1 MERVL
6 LSAVTGA
13 LKPVLEKMAT
23 LLGDEYK
30 RFKGVRKEI
39 KSLTNELTAMDAFL
53 AKMAGDQDPDL
64 QDKVWMNEV
73 RELSYDMEDAIDD
86 FMLVDDKDTKP
97 DCFIEKIKSWL
108 GKMKA
113 QRRIAKE
120 IQDLKKH
127 IIEVGERNARYKTP
141 KAFSKTREP
150 FSNTSNSVLHSRAL
164 TIFEHASKLVGI
176 DTPKAEI
183 IKLLTKEN
191 GCISSQKVKIVSI
204 IGSGGMGKTTLANQV
219 YQELKEKFRCK
230 AFVSVSRNP
239 DMTNIL
245 RTILSEVSCQDYSHT
260 EAGSIQQLIH
270 KINNHIEEKRYF
282 IVIDD
287 IWDIETWDVIKYA
300 FPMTRCGSIII
311 TTTRMSDVA
320 YSCRASIGGHVY
332 IIRPLNI
339 VHSRQLFHQRLFNSE
354 EDCPSSLEN
363 VSNQIL
369 EKCDGMPLAI
379 IAIFSLLAN
388 KGRTND
394 IWNKVKDSIG
404 RVLKRDP
411 SVDRMIQIL
420 SLSYFDLPPH
430 LKGCLLYLSVF
441 PEDSIIEKKG
451 LIRRWIAE
459 GFVCKEG
466 MYTAYELGE
475 RYFNELVNRSL
486 VQPGKLHRYD
496 KVLNCRVH
504 DIILDFILSKS
515 IEENFVT
522 FIGIPNLT
530 IQTQR
535 RVRRLSMQVEGKGNF
550 VMPTSLILS
559 HARSLSVFGQ
569 IVKIP
574 SLVEFKHLRVV
585 DFGGCSQLENH
596 HLDNVGNL
604 FQLRYLNIS
613 MTKISELPEQ
623 IRHLRC
629 LEILNIRHTEVYDL
643 PVGIVDL
650 GKLAHLLV
658 NPGIKFLDG
667 IAKMRALE
675 SLKMV
680 YADKQSR
687 NFLQELG
694 QLKNMRK
701 LHLSHMDFA
710 HEHNEIVAS
719 SLVKLCAHNLCS
731 LTACNIDHKI
741 LLNRWCT
748 SPPLNLQKLVIADCI
763 LPKVPDWVRPLVNL
777 QKLRLEVES
786 ISPEDLCILGA
797 LPALVTLSF
806 LRGREGQFS
815 FEDTMLAVGSET
827 GFRCL
832 KTFTYVAQ
840 GDKMDLMFTAGL
852 SLVEWAQ
859 NAAAVLLLA
868 STTPWCIVGNLA
880 RHLNLSGVR

>member
-287 IWDIETWDVIKYA
+287 IWDIETWDVIK
-300 FPMTRCGSIII
+300 
-311 TTTRMSDVA
+311 
-320 YSCRASIGGHVY
+320 
-332 IIRPLNI
+332 
-339 VHSRQLFHQRLFNSE
+339 
-354 EDCPSSLEN
+354 
-363 VSNQIL
+363 
-369 EKCDGMPLAI
+369 
-379 IAIFSLLAN
+379 
-388 KGRTND
+388 TND

-475 RYFNELVNRSL
+475 
-486 VQPGKLHRYD
+486 
-496 KVLNCRVH
+496 
-504 DIILDFILSKS
+504 
-515 IEENFVT
+515 
-522 FIGIPNLT
+522 
-530 IQTQR
+530 
-535 RVRRLSMQVEGKGNF
+535 
-550 VMPTSLILS
+550 MPTSLILS

-840 GDKMDLMFTAGL
+840 GDKMDLMFTAGCMSKL
-852 SLVEWAQ
+852 ENLEIIFHGAFEDDESLCSPDDFRFGVE
-859 NAAAVLLLA
+859 
-868 STTPWCIVGNLA
+868 
-880 RHLNLSGVR
+880 NLSNLVTFRCVLRCSHIKVNTVDIVKASLERAVRTHPNNHLTLIYNHRFPGGSSW